1 MLNITGIDI
10 QNLVIWCDSVARSV
24 FDMNKGI
31 ACMCYVQN
39 FKTSYI
45 SNLTL

>member
-10 QNLVIWCDSVARSV
+10 QNLIIWCGSMAGSV

-31 ACMCYVQN
+31 ACMCRVQN
-39 FKTSYI
+39 LKTSYI